1 MSARPN
7 CKTARYGS
15 THWKNT
21 ITMPPLKVIR
31 VAKNNDKGN
40 ATMPKFDIRC
50 NTERVLVVEAD
61 DEQAAREIA
70 EQTDFSDWDSL
81 DSPYAIKVID
91 NSDQPVETVHQLE
104 AAYKLRL
111 DGQLFRRQRQLLSK
125 ILDAVSR

>member
-1 MSARPN
+1 
-7 CKTARYGS
+7 
-15 THWKNT
+15 
-21 ITMPPLKVIR
+21 
-31 VAKNNDKGN
+31 
-40 ATMPKFDIRC
+40 MPKFEFRC
-50 NTERVLVVEAD
+50 NTERVLMVEAD
-61 DEQAAREIA
+61 DEPKAREIA